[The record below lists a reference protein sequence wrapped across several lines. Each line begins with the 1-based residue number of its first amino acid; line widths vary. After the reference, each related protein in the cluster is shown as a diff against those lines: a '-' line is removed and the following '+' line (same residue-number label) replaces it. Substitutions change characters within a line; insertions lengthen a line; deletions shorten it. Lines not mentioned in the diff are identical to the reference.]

1 MESKVKELH
10 ENKSSSEFEDL
21 QLRDISN
28 SYVQAKN
35 SSRVFYCL
43 FSPNKAEI
51 AQNWLISEEAAEF
64 RARRLTLKNRSKAE
78 LI

>member
-51 AQNWLISEEAAEF
+51 AQN
-64 RARRLTLKNRSKAE
+64 
-78 LI
+78 